1 MIVKYKVSTTC
12 YFGAENP
19 EGALRQM
26 IAYLQEYYDKAEYR
40 IEWEDLVPVSNEHS
54 DYRHFSIY
62 LDAEDVLTNKWFPE
76 EL

>member
-1 MIVKYKVSTTC
+1 MIVKYKVSTSC
-12 YFGAENP
+12 YFDAENP
-19 EGALRQM
+19 ESALRQM
-26 IAYLQEYYDKAEYR
+26 VAYLNDSFDKAGYR

-54 DYRHFSIY
+54 DYKHFSIF

>member
-1 MIVKYKVSTTC
+1 MIVKYKVSTTF
-12 YFGAENP
+12 YFVAENP

-26 IAYLQEYYDKAEYR
+26 IAYLPEYYDKAEYR

-62 LDAEDVLTNKWFPE
+62 LDAQDVLTNKWFPE